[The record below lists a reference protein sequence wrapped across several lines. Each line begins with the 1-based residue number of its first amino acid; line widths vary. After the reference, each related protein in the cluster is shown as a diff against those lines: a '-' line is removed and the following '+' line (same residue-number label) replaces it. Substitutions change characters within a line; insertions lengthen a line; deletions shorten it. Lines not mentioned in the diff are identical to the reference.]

1 MKKKCKKYYEEII
14 LSKNKFYSLLALNT
28 ILEKN
33 LINDKK
39 KIIKYF
45 LKLEKFNF
53 SKEANI
59 DLIHFKKALY
69 LIKIKEIKAG
79 KKY

>member
-1 MKKKCKKYYEEII
+1 MKKKKLKNIYEEII

-39 KIIKYF
+39 KYLDYFEIIRKN
-45 LKLEKFNF
+45 KNF
-53 SKEANI
+53 Q
-59 DLIHFKKALY
+59 
-69 LIKIKEIKAG
+69 
-79 KKY
+79 KKYKRFNNI